1 MAARKLIA
9 IIAASIVLTVGL
21 STLSAWGVASL
32 VVATAATS
40 SVSGIHG
47 AAGTNGANGK
57 DGATGTPGAN
67 GGTGSDGSVGA
78 NGAPGPTGGIGGSG
92 ASGLPGAQGIA
103 GAMGPV
109 GPAGPTG
116 ASGASAPSFSFV
128 SSGGAAISPPNLPFP
143 VGSLVAQVPAGTAL
157 VGFSVALVL
166 DMPFPPGPYY
176 CQLVDDVGGVL
187 ATSATLTVG
196 GPPTPIVF
204 ATTQVV
210 NLPAATHLSL
220 QCVATQGFLPLVF
233 YSAVSIFAVSF
244 A

>member
-1 MAARKLIA
+1 MAARKLFA

-40 SVSGIHG
+40 SVSGVHG

-67 GGTGSDGSVGA
+67 GDIGSNGSVGA
-78 NGAPGPTGGIGGSG
+78 NGATGPTGGVGASG
-92 ASGLPGAQGIA
+92 ASGLPGPQGIA
-103 GAMGPV
+103 AAMGPV

-128 SSGGAAISPPNLPFP
+128 SSGSSTVSPPNIPFP
-143 VGSLVAQVPAGTAL
+143 VGSLVAQVPAGTTL
-157 VGFSVALVL
+157 VGFSVALHTNA
-166 DMPFPPGPYY
+166 PPEVYY
-176 CQLVDDVGGVL
+176 CQLLDDLGGVL
-187 ATSATLTVG
+187 STSATLDVG
-196 GPPTPIVF
+196 GPTSVVF
-204 ATTQVV
+204 TTTQVV
-210 NLPAATHLSL
+210 SLPTATHLNL
-220 QCVATQGFLPLVF
+220 QCVTPQGMFMPIDYL
-233 YSAVSIFAVSF
+233 AVSIYAISF